1 MTNDDIKRFHL
12 ETTGFDLDA
21 SDADLLG
28 FARRVEQASRRVALE
43 EAAAVVSDH
52 NRKGREW
59 VADSL
64 WGNLANECAARIRA
78 LATGGTSE

>member
-1 MTNDDIKRFHL
+1 MTDDEIKLIHL
-12 ETTGFDLDA
+12 ETTGFDLDV

-28 FARRVEQASRRVALE
+28 FARRVEQASRRAALE
-43 EAAAVVSDH
+43 EAATVVSDH

-59 VADSL
+59 VSDSL

-78 LATGGTSE
+78 LKDKS